1 MDICKKNYSN
11 RRRKNCEGAKASNFY
26 KSKDKNLFTQ
36 LLPITQPTALEPLLQ
51 GWLISAS
58 SRTFMTHWDAVLSK
72 LLVVWSIG
80 LKIRPLN
87 KNIGVMKETRL
98 KIRPLNRNIGVTKET
113 RLKIRP
119 LNRNIGVKERTKQK
133 IRPLNRNIGDMKRIR
148 PGNSSVMNGTQI
160 LQSERG
166 RGSVGVGEGGG
177 VGAVGKRRGGGAA

>member
-1 MDICKKNYSN
+1 MILTDFALSFIHLLPQWTFVKKNCSN

-80 LKIRPLN
+80 LKIRPHFYIN
-87 KNIGVMKETRL
+87 VCISIEG
-98 KIRPLNRNIGVTKET
+98 
-113 RLKIRP
+113 
-119 LNRNIGVKERTKQK
+119 
-133 IRPLNRNIGDMKRIR
+133 
-148 PGNSSVMNGTQI
+148 
-160 LQSERG
+160 SEIFRDDND
-166 RGSVGVGEGGG
+166 STLFQTVN
-177 VGAVGKRRGGGAA
+177 